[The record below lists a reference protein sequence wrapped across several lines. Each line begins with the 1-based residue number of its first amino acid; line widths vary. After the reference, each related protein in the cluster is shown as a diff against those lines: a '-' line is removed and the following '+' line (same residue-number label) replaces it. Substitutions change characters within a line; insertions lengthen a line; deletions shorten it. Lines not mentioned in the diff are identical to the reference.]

1 MRYSTLPAMRATLVL
16 YFLLGFCTTA
26 LGSSEAEKL
35 LPAITLQEAV
45 ARTLAN
51 NLGVKVAIIDVDVEK
66 ARRNA
71 GALPTPYT
79 LDAEIENFGGTDSI
93 SGFDSSETTLQLSKI
108 LELGDKRHY
117 RTDLGDAQVEL
128 ARTRVSVQELELAAE
143 VSRRYAALLKRQ
155 EQINLIAESAAISSH
170 TLGIVQRRVAV
181 GRASEA
187 EQSSAAVALART
199 ELIGKRL
206 QFELAGARVELSA
219 LWGSMNPDFVRVA
232 GNIGSLPSLPNYSDL
247 QARLTKNPELR
258 KIATNS
264 RVLSAQRRLAESRR
278 RPDIEL
284 SAGVRH
290 LAATD
295 DMAMVFSFSMPFGS
309 SGRAEPLVNA
319 AEMEIAKT
327 PMIHNDRLLN
337 VQAALFG
344 FYQTLL
350 AMRGESDILRNEIIP
365 EAERAVQFYERGF
378 ELGSN
383 SLLELTAAQ
392 ERLLGLRGETLD
404 AAASFHL
411 TLIEIESLLGS
422 ISPGGALQ

>member
-1 MRYSTLPAMRATLVL
+1 MRAMLVL
-16 YFLLGFCTTA
+16 CFLLGFNTNA
-26 LGSSEAEKL
+26 LGSSEAEKQL
-35 LPAITLQEAV
+35 TAITLQEAV
-45 ARTLAN
+45 ERTLAN
-51 NLGVKVAIIDVDVEK
+51 NFSIKTANIDVNIEN
-66 ARRNA
+66 ARRDA
-71 GALPTPYT
+71 GALSTPYT
-79 LDAEIENFGGTDSI
+79 LDAEIENFGGTDNV
-93 SGFDSSETTLQLSKI
+93 SGFDSSETTLQLSKV
-108 LELGDKRHY
+108 LELGDKRQY

-128 ARTRVSVQELELAAE
+128 ARTQVSVQELELAAE

-155 EQINLIAESAAISSH
+155 EQIKLIAESVVISSR
-170 TLGIVQRRVAV
+170 TLEIVQRRVAV

-187 EQSSAAVALART
+187 EQSSAVVALART

-206 QFELAGARVELSA
+206 QFELAGARVELST
-219 LWGSMNPDFVRVA
+219 LWGNMNPDFDRVA
-232 GNIGSLPSLPNYSDL
+232 GNIGSLPSLPDYSDL
-247 QARLTKNPELR
+247 QARLMENPQLR
-258 KIATNS
+258 KIAMNR
-264 RVLSAQRRLAESRR
+264 RVLSAQRRLTESRR
-278 RPDIEL
+278 RPDVKL

-309 SGRAEPLVNA
+309 SGRAEPLVNVA
-319 AEMEIAKT
+319 DMEIAKT
-327 PMIHNDRLLN
+327 PMTHNDRLLK
-337 VQAALFG
+337 VQSALFG

-350 AMRGESDILRNEIIP
+350 AMRGELDILQNEIIP

-392 ERLLGLRGETLD
+392 ERSLSLSGEALD
-404 AAASFHL
+404 AAVSFHL